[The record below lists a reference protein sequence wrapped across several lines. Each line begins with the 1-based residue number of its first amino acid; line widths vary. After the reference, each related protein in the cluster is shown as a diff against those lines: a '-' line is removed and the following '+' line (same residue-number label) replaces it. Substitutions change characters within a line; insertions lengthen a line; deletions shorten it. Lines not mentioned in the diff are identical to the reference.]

1 METLVTQI
9 VSLVLCPFMK
19 EAEMKYR
26 IVSATHQLLM
36 QFGVRS
42 VSMDDIA
49 SNLGMSKKTLYQYFK
64 DKNEIIEQV
73 VTDIITHNEGL
84 CCDNK
89 METENAV
96 HEMFMVITMLRD
108 MFEKMN
114 PSVMF
119 DLHKYHPKAYKK
131 IAEHKDGYLFKIV
144 KENLESGIKQKLYR
158 KDVDVDIMARF
169 RIDTMF
175 LPFSIEFQKSANRN
189 MMDCQVQIIL
199 NFLYG
204 LVTPKGYEVAEGYR
218 LQMASKKN
226 N

>member
-1 METLVTQI
+1 
-9 VSLVLCPFMK
+9 MK
-19 EAEMKYR
+19 EGEIKNR
-26 IVSATHQLLM
+26 IVNATHQLLM
-36 QFGVRS
+36 QFGIRS

-49 SNLGMSKKTLYQYFK
+49 GKLGMSKKTLYQYFK
-64 DKNEIIEQV
+64 DKNEIIELV
-73 VTDIITHNEGL
+73 VTDIILHNEGL
-84 CCDNK
+84 CCDNRK
-89 METENAV
+89 ETENAI
-96 HEMFMVITMLRD
+96 HEMFMVITMLKEL
-108 MFEKMN
+108 FQNMN

-131 IAEHKDGYLFKIV
+131 IAEHKDSYLFKMV

-175 LPFSIEFQKSANRN
+175 LPFSLDFQKSANRN

-204 LVTPKGYEVAEGYR
+204 LVTLKGYEMAEGYR
-218 LQMASKKN
+218 LQMISKK
-226 N
+226 

>member
-1 METLVTQI
+1 
-9 VSLVLCPFMK
+9 MK
-19 EAEMKYR
+19 VEEIKYR
-26 IVSATHQLLM
+26 IINATHQLLM

-49 SNLGMSKKTLYQYFK
+49 GNLGMSKKTLYQYFK
-64 DKNEIIEQV
+64 DKNEIIDQV
-73 VTDIITHNEGL
+73 VTFIIIHNEGL

-89 METENAV
+89 KESENAV
-96 HEMFMVITMLRD
+96 HEMFMIITMLRD
-108 MFEKMN
+108 MFANMN

-131 IAEHKDGYLFKIV
+131 IAEHKDSYLFKMV
-144 KENLESGIKQKLYR
+144 KENLDSGIKQKLYR

-175 LPFSIEFQKSANRN
+175 LPFSLEFQKSTKKN
-189 MMDCQVQIIL
+189 MMDCQVQVIL

-204 LVTPKGYEVAEGYR
+204 LVTPKGYELADGYR

>member
-1 METLVTQI
+1 
-9 VSLVLCPFMK
+9 MK
-19 EAEMKYR
+19 EIEIKKR
-26 IVSATHQLLM
+26 IVTTTHQLLM

-49 SNLGMSKKTLYQYFK
+49 GNLGMSKKTLYQYFK

-73 VTDIITHNEGL
+73 VADIILHNEGL
-84 CCDNK
+84 CNCNK
-89 METENAV
+89 KETENAV
-96 HEMFMVITMLRD
+96 HEMFMVINMLKEL
-108 MFEKMN
+108 FQNMN

-119 DLHKYHPKAYKK
+119 DLQRYHPKAYKK
-131 IAEHKDGYLFKIV
+131 IAEHRNHYLFKIV
-144 KENLESGIKQKLYR
+144 KENLESGIKEKLYR
-158 KDVDVDIMARF
+158 KDVDVDILARF

-175 LPFSIEFQKSANRN
+175 LPFSIEFQKSTKKN

-204 LVTPKGYEVAEGYR
+204 LVTKKGYEVAEGYR
-218 LQMASKKN
+218 LQAQEIITMN